1 MKKGLINSYNIL
13 FLIILISLIDPKD
26 IFEDKTFFN
35 ENNEYNFYMK
45 DTNVKISEEIKDQKY
60 IKDSEAI
67 INQGDNLVE
76 VMGDAELNYI
86 FLTYEVIPYY
96 GQIKVSVNNGTD
108 SYEINGYKSYFYIY
122 QKEQLE
128 NYTRQLFI
136 ECKEGLKAEN
146 SSICVVRIRIFTE
159 NSFLENQEISFP
171 LYRYIS
177 TNNTNN
183 YNFKKLN
190 EDAPLNLNIIIFSGD
205 INFTYNINNVNNIKV
220 NNISNKIFYL
230 SSSSEFTLNIYG
242 IEDSFYSIIPMNDET
257 FIIGANYLLNINKD
271 QPNKIYKL
279 WDYFYYYEQEE
290 VFYYLGFYP
299 LINETNI
306 DIDLINN
313 MDLNKE
319 NIFNKGKNKFAQKI
333 VSSKDYYSL
342 NIKMDIDKTNK
353 QDDEYFYTSIYQ
365 LDNITGISLINN
377 FSQKFLFNGT
387 YNKMTFS
394 YPHTQKEYNINISLS
409 LYEEEYEQKYSIEIF
424 LNDKYYSS
432 SIYELS
438 KNITN
443 ISLNANN
450 ISDCFSNFNHIC
462 KIKLDFELINNTNNS
477 ILDIIILTEKIDSS
491 ENEEESE
498 KKIPKF
504 VSYIL
509 FFIGGSFILMILLI
523 LYILIK
529 ILKNKRES
537 EDTINNSFEEE
548 MEKRDNALIDNDE

>member
-1 MKKGLINSYNIL
+1 M
-13 FLIILISLIDPKD
+13 
-26 IFEDKTFFN
+26 
-35 ENNEYNFYMK
+35 
-45 DTNVKISEEIKDQKY
+45 
-60 IKDSEAI
+60 
-67 INQGDNLVE
+67 
-76 VMGDAELNYI
+76 
-86 FLTYEVIPYY
+86 
-96 GQIKVSVNNGTD
+96 
-108 SYEINGYKSYFYIY
+108 
-122 QKEQLE
+122 
-128 NYTRQLFI
+128 
-136 ECKEGLKAEN
+136 
-146 SSICVVRIRIFTE
+146 RIRIFTE

-177 TNNTNN
+177 KNNTNN
-183 YNFKKLN
+183 YNFKNLN
-190 EDAPLNLNIIIFSGD
+190 NDVSINLNIIIFSGD
-205 INFTYNINNVNNIKV
+205 INFTYNINNVNDIIV

-230 SSSSEFTLNIYG
+230 YSSSEFTLNING
-242 IEDSFYSIIPMNDET
+242 IEDSFYSIIPINDET
-257 FIIGANYLLNINKD
+257 FILGANYLLNINKAD
-271 QPNKIYKL
+271 KRYKL

-290 VFYYLGFYP
+290 AFFYLGFYP
-299 LINETNI
+299 LINKTNI

-313 MDLNKE
+313 MDLNEE

-333 VSSKDYYSL
+333 VSSKNDYSL
-342 NIKMDIDKTNK
+342 NIKMDIDKLSKNNN
-353 QDDEYFYTSIYQ
+353 QNNEYFYASIYQ

-377 FSQKFLFNGT
+377 FSQKFLFNDT
-387 YNKMTFS
+387 YNKMIFS
-394 YPHTQKEYNINISLS
+394 YPHTQKEYGLNISLS
-409 LYEEEYEQKYSIEIF
+409 LYEEEYEQKYSVEIF

-438 KNITN
+438 KNVTN
-443 ISLNANN
+443 ITLNANN
-450 ISDCFSNFNHIC
+450 ISDCFSDFNHIC

-537 EDTINNSFEEE
+537 ENIINNSFEEE
-548 MEKRDNALIDNDE
+548 MEKRDNALIVNEELI